1 METRAYNGFVV
12 VVEAVQQTPYV
23 STRNPIVTISAHNNG
38 ERVTLLYSTLQFH
51 TDKDAE
57 AHGFKMAE
65 EWIHSHSP
73 TTAPTSGKRLTDPR
87 L

>member
-1 METRAYNGFVV
+1 METRSYNGFVV

-23 STRNPIVTISAHNNG
+23 SARSPMVTISAHNNG

-57 AHGFKMAE
+57 THGFKMAE
-65 EWIHSHSP
+65 EWIESRSP
-73 TTAPTSGKRLTDPR
+73 TTIHPHQHGVIDP
-87 L
+87 